1 MSSIYGEKLKI
12 SVFGESHGAGIGVVI
27 DGILPGVEI
36 DLEEV
41 QFQMSRRSPGGVEG
55 STKRD
60 EADKF
65 EILSGMLENRTTGAP
80 LCAFIRNTNTRSGD
94 YGNIAL
100 LPRPSHAD
108 YTGFVRYNGFNDIRG
123 GGHFSGRLTAPIVFA
138 GSVCRQILEKKGIM
152 IGAHIYSVGSVK
164 DTPFTDC
171 EIPSELLKSLTRER
185 FCTIDKEAAEK
196 MKVEI
201 EKARLQADSIGGIV
215 ECAVTGLPA
224 GIGSPMFETVEG
236 RLASMMFSVPAVK
249 GIEFG
254 KGFEISEMLGSQAN
268 DPFYYD
274 ENGEVK
280 TKTNNNGGI
289 LGGITTGMPLIFRTA
304 IKPTSSIGKEQ
315 DTINLSEKKNDK
327 LIIKGRHDSC
337 IAVRAVPV
345 IEAAAAVAV
354 TDILLSEG
362 FFSQRED

>member
-27 DGILPGVEI
+27 DGILPGAEI

-55 STKRD
+55 STKRN
-60 EADKF
+60 EADEF

-108 YTGFVRYNGFNDIRG
+108 YTGHVRYNGFNDIRG

-152 IGAHIYSVGSVK
+152 LGAHIYSVGSVK

-171 EIPSELLKSLTRER
+171 EVPAELLKSLTRER
-185 FCTIDKEAAEK
+185 FCTIDKTAAEK

-201 EKARLQADSIGGIV
+201 ERARLQADSIGGVV

-254 KGFEISEMLGSQAN
+254 KGFEISKMLGSQAN
-268 DPFYYD
+268 DPFFYD
-274 ENGEVK
+274 EKGEVK

-289 LGGITTGMPLIFRTA
+289 LGGITTGMPIVFRA
-304 IKPTSSIGKEQ
+304 AVKPTPSISREQ
-315 DTINLSEKKNDK
+315 DTVDLVTGENAKLSVH
-327 LIIKGRHDSC
+327 GRHDPC
-337 IAVRAVPV
+337 IVPRAVPV
-345 IEAAAAVAV
+345 IEAV
-354 TDILLSEG
+354 TAITMLDILG
-362 FFSQRED
+362 F